1 MSHTHFALSI
11 ATGLGLTFT
20 VMLSHAAPPD
30 TSDAQN
36 YKSHKALLI
45 GVDGMQ
51 YEKLQ
56 QAIQNNMAP
65 HIAGL
70 NPAKS
75 YIGGI
80 DGTATEQT
88 TGSGPGWTTILT
100 GTWVDRHKVPS
111 NNNAWRN
118 KAPSLFKQL

>member
-100 GTWVDRHKVPS
+100 GTWVDRPEF
-111 NNNAWRN
+111 NT
-118 KAPSLFKQL
+118 